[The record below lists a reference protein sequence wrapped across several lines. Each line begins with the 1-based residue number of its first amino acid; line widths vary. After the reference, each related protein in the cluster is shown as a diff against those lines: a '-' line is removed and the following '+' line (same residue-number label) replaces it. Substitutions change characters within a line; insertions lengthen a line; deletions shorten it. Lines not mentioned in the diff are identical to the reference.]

1 MVRRSFN
8 KRDKKITLI
17 TLTFSM
23 QEYEK
28 IKKMNRLNETT
39 IALLHL
45 MNEYK
50 IKHNLKNEVIVH
62 IVDDQ
67 LQMIKRDTC
76 LLLCKLV

>member
-8 KRDKKITLI
+8 KRDNKITLI

>member
-1 MVRRSFN
+1 
-8 KRDKKITLI
+8 
-17 TLTFSM
+17 M

-45 MNEYK
+45 MNEYR
-50 IKHNLKNEVIVH
+50 IKHDLKNEVIVH